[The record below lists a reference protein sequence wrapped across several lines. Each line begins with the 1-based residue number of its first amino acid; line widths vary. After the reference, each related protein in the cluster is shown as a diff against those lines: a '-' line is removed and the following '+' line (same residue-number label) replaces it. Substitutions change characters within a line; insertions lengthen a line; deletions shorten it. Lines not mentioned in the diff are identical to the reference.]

1 MRSAA
6 KTRTL
11 PYFLQGLSLGVGTLD
26 TPTPEEARKEHKVTI
41 ELIDK
46 QQLIHNTCNNDEMF
60 DLYRKSQDAA
70 KMFDLFAAE
79 IEKMQ
84 PIEKR
89 DEWMRG
95 IIYSLCQ
102 LGYPHNFQRERSY
115 IAEYMRDISAI
126 IKMAMEHTEEVMHR
140 ENGGTPT

>member
-1 MRSAA
+1 
-6 KTRTL
+6 
-11 PYFLQGLSLGVGTLD
+11 
-26 TPTPEEARKEHKVTI
+26 
-41 ELIDK
+41 
-46 QQLIHNTCNNDEMF
+46 
-60 DLYRKSQDAA
+60 
-70 KMFDLFAAE
+70 
-79 IEKMQ
+79 MQ

-102 LGYPHNFQRERSY
+102 LGYPHNFQRERSD